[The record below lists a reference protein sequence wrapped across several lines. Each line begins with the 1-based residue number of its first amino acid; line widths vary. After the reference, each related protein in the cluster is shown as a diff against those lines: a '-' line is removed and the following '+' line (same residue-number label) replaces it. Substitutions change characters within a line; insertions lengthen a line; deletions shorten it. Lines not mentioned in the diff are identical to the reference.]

1 MSLHA
6 ISRRLCELRI
16 KNQPGEENLPAN
28 SCLIQI
34 NVLPYDYIADD
45 IISSNKE
52 HSKYD
57 I

>member
-1 MSLHA
+1 MSLHVR
-6 ISRRLCELRI
+6 SKRLCELCI
-16 KNQPGEENLPAN
+16 KNQPGEENLPAD

-34 NVLPYDYIADD
+34 NVLSYDYIADD

>member
-1 MSLHA
+1 MLDRNVYVSCALK
-6 ISRRLCELRI
+6 ISRE
-16 KNQPGEENLPAN
+16 KNLPAD

-34 NVLPYDYIADD
+34 NVLSYDYIADD